1 MALVGDYI
9 SLSSPISVTFWRNF
23 KSGSYPSLSYKDDS
37 VTALAIDW
45 VTSNLYWSSSS
56 RPNIHVTS
64 RNGGYTTSLLQGS
77 LTVKAALIIFLLRR
91 ERLHLMFSWVF
102 SVCCDICHL
111 FYKCS
116 RSKFIYSL
124 FLWCK
129 QTSKLLSVKFSHLQV
144 LVHI

>member
-91 ERLHLMFSWVF
+91 ERLHLMFSRVF

-111 FYKCS
+111 F
-116 RSKFIYSL
+116 L
-124 FLWCK
+124 
-129 QTSKLLSVKFSHLQV
+129 
-144 LVHI
+144 